1 MSETP
6 SPAQLMLVLSQGLQ
20 AASDVYER
28 EPDGRLVYRGQ
39 RPGPE
44 WEGHGTMPR
53 MLLTLIAGKLV
64 RLVVH
69 KQRWRRKGTNTTCHS
84 RPPDDCASVWFCSLV
99 VVVSL
104 WGWLHSE
111 DGVHTYEPVLDGLV
125 ERPSRRTVQRW
136 MARALP
142 LAEAT
147 AQAVRHA
154 LIDRSEP
161 RPWESFLGGGLSPP
175 ADRRRWAD
183 PSAVRPLRFGLDLA
197 IKGACALTTP
207 VSLLMAEARRR
218 QPDPDQPWL
227 I

>member
-6 SPAQLMLVLSQGLQ
+6 SAALLQWALGHGLQ
-20 AASDVYER
+20 AASRVYER

-44 WEGHGTMPR
+44 WEGHGTTR
-53 MLLTLIAGKLV
+53 RLLLTLIARKLV

-69 KQRWRRKGTNTTCHS
+69 KQRWRLRGTNTTCHS

-99 VVVSL
+99 VALSL
-104 WGWLHSE
+104 WGWLRSGE
-111 DGVHTYEPVLDGLV
+111 GVHTYEPVLDALA

-142 LAEAT
+142 LAGAT

-175 ADRRRWAD
+175 EARRRWAD
-183 PSAVRPLRFGLDLA
+183 PAAVHRLRLGLDLA